1 MVYYGTVALCIY
13 YYCMQILLYRPRLGN
28 RDPANIHFALQALST
43 CTAAAIKIVELV
55 EDGEAVGYIC
65 LPWSIVS

>member
-1 MVYYGTVALCIY
+1 
-13 YYCMQILLYRPRLGN
+13 MQILLYRPRLGN